1 MKKIISM
8 VVILMVVLSTTAF
21 AYGVRGT
28 NQLSEGICVEMP
40 DGTQIISLNVNDEE
54 DHVIYFTG
62 SDDSVFVLMQV
73 MASNGIVVYEDT
85 IYNDEMVICD
95 NLSYV
100 CYCIDLGWL

>member
-1 MKKIISM
+1 MKKIILM

-54 DHVIYFTG
+54 GHVIYFTG
-62 SDDSVFVLMQV
+62 SDDSEFVLMQV
-73 MASNGIVVYEDT
+73 IANEIVVYEDT